1 MGHMKLRMI
10 KAFALSSCMFGASFG
25 LVVTPA
31 AMAQETPLPNAEQAI
46 DPTVPAAPAVGVFQ
60 ADPTTTAQNPPA
72 KKAAPKKRR
81 AAAKGVKKGSAA
93 RVAAA
98 TSRAR
103 VVLKDDPRP
112 TFTPRTF
119 LSTANAA
126 QRYLDIVQ
134 AGGWPDIPKALSPG
148 AKGDNVAALR
158 LRLSMEGDLSNPT
171 GDKYDEEVTAAVK
184 QFQYRYGL
192 TQNGVVSGATLE
204 AINVPAL
211 VRFHQLNESAR
222 RMAGREFAF
231 GDKYMV
237 VNIPAASAEAIDNG
251 RVTRRYVAV
260 VGRPD
265 RASPEVTAKINGVRF
280 NPTWTVP
287 KSIAQKDII
296 PKIMKNPGT
305 LASMNLKV
313 LDGKGKEVNASKV
326 KWSEELTAENPRFT
340 IRQEPGRGN
349 SLGAIRINM
358 PNSDAVYMHDTPHKE
373 LFGGDFR
380 FNSSGCVRVEGIKE
394 LAEWLLADQ
403 GYDQGRINK
412 AIAEKDLADH
422 PLSRDVPVT
431 WVYLTGFVTEDGL
444 VNFRDD
450 IYGLDV
456 PRFAAR

>member
-1 MGHMKLRMI
+1 MMSVFSLVSRSFTLGL
-10 KAFALSSCMFGASFG
+10 ALGFGVAG
-25 LVVTPA
+25 LA
-31 AMAQETPLPNAEQAI
+31 AAQETPLPAAGPVGMPPIGAGLTAPAAGNFS
-46 DPTVPAAPAVGVFQ
+46 PAAPATAEQ
-60 ADPTTTAQNPPA
+60 ATPEA
-72 KKAAPKKRR
+72 KPKPRKRR
-81 AAAKGVKKGSAA
+81 VAVKKGSAE

-119 LSTANAA
+119 LATANAA
-126 QRYLDIVQ
+126 QRYLDIAQ
-134 AGGWPDIPKALSPG
+134 AGGWPEIPRALKPG
-148 AKGDNVAALR
+148 AKGEPVLALR
-158 LRLSMEGDLSNPT
+158 KRLAMEGDVADIETPV
-171 GDKYDEEVTAAVK
+171 YDDGLKSAVQ

-204 AINVPAL
+204 ALNVPAQ

-231 GDKYMV
+231 GERYVV

-251 RVTRRYVAV
+251 LVTRRYVAV

-265 RASPEVTAKINGVRF
+265 RASPEVTTKITGVRF

-287 KSIAQKDII
+287 ESIAKKDII
-296 PKIMKNPGT
+296 PKILKNPGT
-305 LASMNLKV
+305 LAAMNMKV
-313 LDGKGKEVNASKV
+313 LDSSGKPVSASSIN
-326 KWSEELTAENPRFT
+326 WSQQLKKPTYT

-349 SLGAIRINM
+349 SLGEVRINM
-358 PNSDAVYMHDTPHKE
+358 PNPDAVYMHDTPHKE

-403 GYDQGRINK
+403 GFDQQRIK
-412 AIAEKDLADH
+412 DAIVGNDLKDH
-422 PLSRDVPVT
+422 PLSRPVPVT

-456 PRFAAR
+456 PRFASAN